1 MQKLNRDNKDK
12 FKYGQ
17 DDINKY
23 YIYMTLKNLFID
35 IKRKKLLTDSLLL
48 NDELDLPED
57 VNYDY
62 ARDAALEDIIKDIR
76 KDLSKKDQFIQKLFE
91 LYYRVPINSNVS
103 YFSKEKLSQQK
114 ISDDAN
120 VTKYSV
126 SEKLKKLK
134 KELREKYKENIE
146 DFFNGDYDKL

>member
-1 MQKLNRDNKDK
+1 M
-12 FKYGQ
+12 
-17 DDINKY
+17 
-23 YIYMTLKNLFID
+23 
-35 IKRKKLLTDSLLL
+35 
-48 NDELDLPED
+48 
-57 VNYDY
+57 
-62 ARDAALEDIIKDIR
+62 
-76 KDLSKKDQFIQKLFE
+76 
-91 LYYRVPINSNVS
+91 YYRVPINSNVS